1 MPADGL
7 CADLTCDKNIKHL
20 YECHCCSSLICFQH
34 LNEHIEATQGNNEQF
49 ESLRNE
55 LKTVVDTFKVIV
67 EEKLLNIEREKS
79 LIEKAQK
86 LLDAKTGSIDEV
98 QIIFEEIKEAIAL
111 SQLDGI
117 IKVEPALQNTKSC
130 SCICKCGNQ
139 NDEFLLK
146 ITSPPSKSLVHQNL
160 TDETNTSMMTTDDEY
175 SMCDTSVTLDCILL
189 DRTTVSIEDVHIV
202 KEQNKVKSGL
212 LKGLR
217 GFCPLT
223 FDGAFGLTAANHSV
237 RFCSNKKNRPIGLY
251 EHFITKHRLQPIYI
265 RRLLKAISINEDPRT
280 TKLFDESE
288 EVVNQLFKIPCP
300 FSKDMIH
307 SFRGSAKDIRRIP
320 CHYLRMPDYALLHH
334 LQYYHHVTEGVAQTL
349 VNQSKEIQMEKL
361 N

>member
-1 MPADGL
+1 MPVDGL

-34 LNEHIEATQGNNEQF
+34 LNEHIEATQRNKERFG
-49 ESLRNE
+49 SLRNE
-55 LKTVVDTFKVIV
+55 LKTAVDTFKVIV

-86 LLDAKTGSIDEV
+86 LSDAQTGSIDEV
-98 QIIFEEIKEAIAL
+98 QTIFEEIKEAIAF
-111 SQLDGI
+111 SQLEGI
-117 IKVEPALQNTKSC
+117 IKVEPALQSTKSC

-146 ITSPPSKSLVHQNL
+146 TTPPPSESPVHQHL
-160 TDETNTSMMTTDDEY
+160 TDETNKSMMTTDDEY

-189 DRTTVSIEDVHIV
+189 DRTTVAIEDVHIV
-202 KEQNKVKSGL
+202 KEQNKDKTRL
-212 LKGLR
+212 LKGVR
-217 GFCPLT
+217 GLCPLT
-223 FDGAFGLTAANHSV
+223 FDGAFGLTAANHSIH
-237 RFCSNKKNRPIGLY
+237 FCSNKKTRLIGLY
-251 EHFITKHRLQPIYI
+251 EHFINKHRLQPTYI
-265 RRLLKAISINEDPRT
+265 RRLFRAISNNEDPKT
-280 TKLFDESE
+280 TKLFDENE

-307 SFRGSAKDIRRIP
+307 LFRGSAKDIRRIP

-334 LQYYHHVTEGVAQTL
+334 LKYYHHVTEGVAQTL
-349 VNQSKEIQMEKL
+349 VDQSKEIQMEKF

>member
-1 MPADGL
+1 MPVDGL

-34 LNEHIEATQGNNEQF
+34 LNEHIEATQRNKERFG
-49 ESLRNE
+49 SLRNE
-55 LKTVVDTFKVIV
+55 LKTAVDTFKVIV

-86 LLDAKTGSIDEV
+86 LSDAQTGSIDEV
-98 QIIFEEIKEAIAL
+98 QTIFEEIKEAIAF
-111 SQLDGI
+111 SQLEGI
-117 IKVEPALQNTKSC
+117 IKVEPALQSTKSC

-146 ITSPPSKSLVHQNL
+146 TTPPPS
-160 TDETNTSMMTTDDEY
+160 
-175 SMCDTSVTLDCILL
+175 
-189 DRTTVSIEDVHIV
+189 DRTTVAIEDVHIV
-202 KEQNKVKSGL
+202 KEQNKDKTRL
-212 LKGLR
+212 LKGVR
-217 GFCPLT
+217 GLCPLT
-223 FDGAFGLTAANHSV
+223 FDGAFGLTAANHSIH
-237 RFCSNKKNRPIGLY
+237 FCSNKKTRLIGLY
-251 EHFITKHRLQPIYI
+251 EHFINKHRLQPTYI
-265 RRLLKAISINEDPRT
+265 RRLFRAISNNEDPKT
-280 TKLFDESE
+280 TKLFDENE

-307 SFRGSAKDIRRIP
+307 LFRGSAKDIRRIP

-334 LQYYHHVTEGVAQTL
+334 LKYYHHVTEGVAQTL
-349 VNQSKEIQMEKL
+349 VDQSKEIQMEKF